1 MKLLEFVSMIDI
13 KKFQQVW
20 SLSFFANKKTGS
32 ETRLNEQI
40 TEQFHKPVTT
50 NFQKKKSLCD
60 TSKNTWAAY
69 LAEM

>member
-20 SLSFFANKKTGS
+20 SLSFLIKKTGS
-32 ETRLNEQI
+32 EKRLNEEI

-50 NFQKKKSLCD
+50 NFQKKKSLRD